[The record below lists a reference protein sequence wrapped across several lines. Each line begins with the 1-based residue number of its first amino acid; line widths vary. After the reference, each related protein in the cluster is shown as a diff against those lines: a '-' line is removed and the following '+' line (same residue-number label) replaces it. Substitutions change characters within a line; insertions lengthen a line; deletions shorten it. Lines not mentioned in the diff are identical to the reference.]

1 MAELGLTLNKTP
13 QVISLDP
20 ELLGDVLADIRRVGR
35 ATETVEAAESLTGRL
50 QARIDAVTE
59 RAAQASH
66 RPKVLQ
72 LEWADPLMCGG
83 HWVVE
88 MVERAGGATCF
99 GSKETGSSRLDWE
112 QVVASQPE
120 IIMLMPCGFDLKRA
134 VEDVPLLLKLE
145 GWDVLPAVRN
155 DQVFVIDADAY
166 TSRLGPRLVTGLE
179 IMAEII
185 HPEIFSGLIPDG
197 GAIRLSDVPAAQDT
211 MTC

>member
-1 MAELGLTLNKTP
+1 VAELGLTLNKSP

-20 ELLGDVLADIRRVGR
+20 ELLGDVLEDIRRVGR
-35 ATETVEAAESLTGRL
+35 ATGKDALAESVTVQL
-50 QARIDAVTE
+50 QVRIDSVTE
-59 RAAQASH
+59 RAVQAAH

-72 LEWADPLMCGG
+72 LEWADPLLCGG

-88 MVERAGGATCF
+88 MVERAGGESCF

-112 QVVASQPE
+112 QVIASQPD

-134 VEDVPLLLKLE
+134 LEDVPLLSKLE
-145 GWDVLPAVRN
+145 GWDSLHAVRN
-155 DQVFVIDADAY
+155 DQVFILDADAY

-185 HPEIFSGLIPDG
+185 HPEVFSGMIPDG
-197 GAIRLSDVPAAQDT
+197 AAIRLSDVART
-211 MTC
+211 

>member
-1 MAELGLTLNKTP
+1 MAELGLTLNKSP

-20 ELLGDVLADIRRVGR
+20 ELLGDVLEDIRRVGR
-35 ATETVEAAESLTGRL
+35 ATGKDALAESITGQL
-50 QARIDAVTE
+50 QVRIDSVTE
-59 RAAQASH
+59 RAVQAAH

-72 LEWADPLMCGG
+72 LEWADPLLCGG

-88 MVERAGGATCF
+88 MVERAGGESCF

-112 QVVASQPE
+112 QVIASQPE

-134 VEDVPLLLKLE
+134 LEDVPLLLKLE
-145 GWDVLPAVRN
+145 GWDSLPAVRN
-155 DQVFVIDADAY
+155 DQVFILDADAY

-185 HPEIFSGLIPDG
+185 HPEVFSGMIPAG
-197 GAIRLSDVPAAQDT
+197 GAIRLSDVART
-211 MTC
+211 

>member
-1 MAELGLTLNKTP
+1 MAELGLTLNKSP

-20 ELLGDVLADIRRVGR
+20 ELLGDVLEDIRRVGR
-35 ATETVEAAESLTGRL
+35 ATGKDTLAESVTGQL
-50 QARIDAVTE
+50 QVRIDSVTE
-59 RAAQASH
+59 RAVQAAH

-72 LEWADPLMCGG
+72 LEWADPLLCGG

-88 MVERAGGATCF
+88 MVERAGGESCF

-112 QVVASQPE
+112 QVIASQPD

-134 VEDVPLLLKLE
+134 LEDVPLLLKLE
-145 GWDVLPAVRN
+145 GWDSLPAVRN
-155 DQVFVIDADAY
+155 DQVFILDADAY

-185 HPEIFSGLIPDG
+185 HPEVFSGMIPDG
-197 GAIRLSDVPAAQDT
+197 GAIRLSDVART
-211 MTC
+211 

>member
-1 MAELGLTLNKTP
+1 MTLNKNP

-20 ELLGDVLADIRRVGR
+20 ELLGDVLEDIRRVGR
-35 ATETVEAAESLTGRL
+35 ATEKDEAAESLTGRL
-50 QARIDAVTE
+50 QVRIDAVTE
-59 RAAQASH
+59 RAVQAAH

-112 QVVASQPE
+112 QVIAIQPE

-134 VEDVPLLLKLE
+134 VEDVPLLLNLE
-145 GWDVLPAVRN
+145 GWDSLPAVRN
-155 DQVFVIDADAY
+155 DRVFIIDADAY

-185 HPEIFSGLIPDG
+185 HPEAFSGLIPDG
-197 GAIRLSDVPAAQDT
+197 GAIRLSDVT
-211 MTC
+211 RT